1 MTKEHIEELK
11 RELRKDI
18 EVRENLKYR
27 FLLDKFNWY
36 IEVIGNDTYR
46 LTVNKTDCIFYSRK
60 ALENILQKLANITIH
75 SQNYID

>member
-46 LTVNKTDCIFYSRK
+46 LRVNKTDCIFYSRK
-60 ALENILQKLANITIH
+60 ALENILQKLANIEIH

>member
-27 FLLDKFNWY
+27 FLLDKFN
-36 IEVIGNDTYR
+36 
-46 LTVNKTDCIFYSRK
+46 
-60 ALENILQKLANITIH
+60 
-75 SQNYID
+75 